1 MSKRSS
7 GFLLPVCTQVVSGH
21 YFSADGHR
29 WHASTVAPFGNTV
42 ELLAG
47 AKEEQDQE
55 QQQQQ
60 QQQLFSTLE
69 RPKLLLDQDGNP
81 THLSNGACTEASCG
95 GPCANCKYDCMDFT
109 NVSPLDMHVPKAI

>member
-1 MSKRSS
+1 MYA
-7 GFLLPVCTQVVSGH
+7 TQVVSGH

-42 ELLAG
+42 ELLAS
-47 AKEEQDQE
+47 AKQE
-55 QQQQQ
+55 QGQR
-60 QQQLFSTLE
+60 QQLFSTLE

-81 THLSNGACTEASCG
+81 THLSSGACTEASCG

-109 NVSPLDMHVPKAI
+109 NVSPLDMHVPKGV